1 MYYIGDTMSV
11 ELVVKKLGNSLGVI
25 FPKEFIKKKRIKLK
39 EKVFVEVVKE
49 ADITNIFGT
58 MKADMSGQKFKNM
71 VRDGWK

>member
-25 FPKEFIKKKRIKLK
+25 FPKEFIIKKRIKLK

>member
-1 MYYIGDTMSV
+1 MSV